1 MLLGITRAEID
12 GGGSRVVDHAF
23 CVKERVIKTHAW
35 FMHALRIFNHAFLA
49 IKLCRVRSGAE

>member
-23 CVKERVIKTHAW
+23 CVKERIIKTHAW
-35 FMHALRIFNHAFLA
+35 FMHALRIFKSCLFSN
-49 IKLCRVRSGAE
+49 KVV